1 MDAGTLKVEA
11 GVATTVRAGDALNR
25 IIEMAGNVDEMIGQ
39 IASTSSAQAGAALN
53 STASLEVISRL
64 SADATAAIPETQQ
77 VVDAMEVEV
86 ERLRAHISH
95 FQLGATVK

>member
-1 MDAGTLKVEA
+1 MIEGGSEVRLQQLLAELGYIPLEFLPALPSSTDPTTTS
-11 GVATTVRAGDALNR
+11 TTVP
-25 IIEMAGNVDEMIGQ
+25 VSVHQ
-39 IASTSSAQAGAALN
+39 
-53 STASLEVISRL
+53 
-64 SADATAAIPETQQ
+64 PQQ

>member
-1 MDAGTLKVEA
+1 
-11 GVATTVRAGDALNR
+11 
-25 IIEMAGNVDEMIGQ
+25 
-39 IASTSSAQAGAALN
+39 
-53 STASLEVISRL
+53 L